1 MAQKP
6 KKPSSPFAVL
16 KDVELAPPK
25 PAKAAPAA
33 GQGKRSA
40 SSQAS
45 AKSSS
50 TQPASA
56 PAAVDP
62 AQRARDYD
70 ERMAIRRAY
79 AGVQRMNELG
89 QDDKLAWALIPL
101 LGFTLAAAMLAAIV
115 YGLTPDEKWDARHN
129 PGSAVHDTRWAPIL
143 GVIVA
148 LMLGAAGPATR
159 TRAALL
165 SGRIRPS
172 FFKSVMA
179 SSAAVRAV
187 A

>member
-70 ERMAIRRAY
+70 ERMAIKRAY
-79 AGVQRMNELG
+79 AGVQRMG
-89 QDDKLAWALIPL
+89 DAS
-101 LGFTLAAAMLAAIV
+101 
-115 YGLTPDEKWDARHN
+115 TPKVVQ
-129 PGSAVHDTRWAPIL
+129 P
-143 GVIVA
+143 
-148 LMLGAAGPATR
+148 
-159 TRAALL
+159 
-165 SGRIRPS
+165 
-172 FFKSVMA
+172 
-179 SSAAVRAV
+179 AVRSAEEV
-187 A
+187 ASQVQRDAEARARLDAFVGGAKRFVIDHDGDEVRGRRDDVSPAQAAQLFQRVPAPSIGFSCAANSRDGPRNGARSTRSNQP